1 MSTITPHKLGL
12 HKILKHI
19 PLNAIF
25 DAPAKRRLAK
35 AVNIADLRLCA
46 KARAH
51 KMVFD
56 YLDAGADDEISLRR
70 GKDAYSQLEMHYH
83 ILAGLKPPIDM
94 RTKVFGCDVELPFF
108 GCPTAGNRMFHWEG
122 ETAAA
127 KAAEHHGSLYGLSSL
142 ATTGITEIGDLHK
155 GPKVFQLYVWKDR
168 ELVKEVISKA
178 KEGGFNALA
187 LTVDFTWYGNRERDI
202 RNDFSIPPKYSVAQV
217 IEAINKPAWTYD
229 FLSHDPYTY
238 ACINSDVPADSLAA
252 FVNSQLA
259 PEFDWQDAE
268 WLLGE
273 WNGPAAVKG
282 VVRPDDA
289 VRAVETG
296 FSTMWVSN
304 HGARQL
310 ETSPATIDVLPSIR
324 EAVGPD
330 VEIIMDG
337 GVQRG
342 TDIAKALAL
351 GADSVGVGKPYLYG
365 LAAGGTE
372 GVIKALDILKVE
384 LDRAMGLLG
393 VGSVDDLKKRGPGL
407 IKRRP
412 QSARD
417 YPDQYAYERGYGF
430 WFPLLICRR
439 TQRMPS
445 RGLCLHMATP
455 RSLLVRRRPCCR
467 KLGFTPLGAF
477 STSA

>member
-12 HKILKHI
+12 HHIFKQI

-25 DAPAKRRLAK
+25 DAPSKRRLAK

-46 KARAH
+46 KQRAH

-70 GKDAYSQLEMHYH
+70 GKDAYSEIEMHYR

-94 RTKVFGCDVELPFF
+94 KTKIFGEDVKLPFF

-142 ATTGITEIGDLHK
+142 ATTGINEIGEIHS
-155 GPKVFQLYVWKDR
+155 GPKVFQLYVWRDR
-168 ELVKEVISKA
+168 ELVKEVLAKA

-217 IEAINKPAWTYD
+217 IEAIRKPAWTYD
-229 FLSHDPYTY
+229 FLSHDEYTY
-238 ACINSDVPADSLAA
+238 ACINTEVPADSLAA
-252 FVNSQLA
+252 FVNSQIA
-259 PEFDWQDAE
+259 PEFNWKDAE

-273 WNGPAAVKG
+273 WGGPAAVKG
-282 VVRPDDA
+282 VIRPDEA
-289 VRAVETG
+289 VKAVETG

-342 TDIAKALAL
+342 TDICKALGL

-372 GVIKALDILKVE
+372 GVIKALEILRVE

-393 VGSVDDLKKRGPGL
+393 VGSVDELKRDGPTL
-407 IKRRP
+407 LKRRHP
-412 QSARD
+412 SGRD
-417 YPDQYAYERGYGF
+417 YPDRYAPERGYGGGV
-430 WFPLLICRR
+430 I
-439 TQRMPS
+439 
-445 RGLCLHMATP
+445 
-455 RSLLVRRRPCCR
+455 
-467 KLGFTPLGAF
+467 
-477 STSA
+477 

>member
-1 MSTITPHKLGL
+1 M
-12 HKILKHI
+12 
-19 PLNAIF
+19 F
-25 DAPAKRRLAK
+25 DSQ
-35 AVNIADLRLCA
+35 
-46 KARAH
+46 
-51 KMVFD
+51 MVFD

-70 GKDAYSQLEMHYH
+70 GKDAYTELEMHYK
-83 ILAGLKPPIDM
+83 ILAGIKPPLDLS
-94 RTKVFGCDVELPFF
+94 TKIFGCDVKLPFF

-127 KAAEHHGSLYGLSSL
+127 KAAEHHGTMYGLSSL
-142 ATTGITEIGDLHK
+142 ATTGITEIGKIHN

-168 ELVKEVISKA
+168 ELVKDVLAKA

-202 RNDFSIPPKYSVAQV
+202 RNDFSIPPKYNLKQTL
-217 IEAINKPAWTYD
+217 EAICKPAWTYD
-229 FLSHDPYTY
+229 FLSHEPYTY
-238 ACINSDVPADSLAA
+238 ACINTDVPADSLAA
-252 FVNSQLA
+252 FVNSQLS
-259 PEFDWQDAE
+259 PEFSWSDAE

-273 WNGPAAVKG
+273 WNGPAAPKG

-289 VRAVETG
+289 KKAIEIG
-296 FSTMWVSN
+296 FSTIWVSN

-330 VEIIMDG
+330 VEIILDG

-351 GADSVGVGKPYLYG
+351 GADSVGVGKPYLWG

-372 GVIKALDILKVE
+372 GVIKAYDILKVE

-393 VGSVDDLKKRGPGL
+393 TPTVEALKKEGPSL
-407 IKRRP
+407 IKRRGA
-412 QSARD
+412 SARD
-417 YPDQYAYERGYGF
+417 YPDMYAPERGYGGG
-430 WFPLLICRR
+430 I
-439 TQRMPS
+439 
-445 RGLCLHMATP
+445 
-455 RSLLVRRRPCCR
+455 V
-467 KLGFTPLGAF
+467 
-477 STSA
+477 

>member
-1 MSTITPHKLGL
+1 MSTITPHKLGV
-12 HKILKHI
+12 HKVLKYI
-19 PLNAIF
+19 PLNPIF
-25 DAPAKRRLAK
+25 DFLPKRRLAK

-70 GKDAYSQLEMHYH
+70 GKDAYSELEMHYH
-83 ILAGLKPPIDM
+83 ILSGLKPPLDLS
-94 RTKVFGCDVELPFF
+94 TKIFGCDVKLPFF

-127 KAAEHHGSLYGLSSL
+127 RAAQHHGSLYGLSSL
-142 ATTGITEIGDLHK
+142 ATTGITEIGEIHN
-155 GPKVFQLYVWKDR
+155 GPKVFQLYVWRDR
-168 ELVKEVISKA
+168 ELVKEVLAKA
-178 KEGGFNALA
+178 KEGNFNALA

-202 RNDFSIPPKYSVAQV
+202 RNEFSIPPKYTVNQV
-217 IEAINKPAWTYD
+217 VEAIKKPAWTYD
-229 FLSHDPYTY
+229 FISHDEYNY
-238 ACINSDVPADSLAA
+238 ACINTEVPADSLAA
-252 FVNSQLA
+252 FVNSQIA
-259 PEFDWQDAE
+259 PEFDWKDAE

-282 VVRPDDA
+282 VVRVDDA
-289 VRAVETG
+289 LKAVETG

-342 TDIAKALAL
+342 TDICKALAL
-351 GADSVGVGKPYLYG
+351 GAD
-365 LAAGGTE
+365 A
-372 GVIKALDILKVE
+372 
-384 LDRAMGLLG
+384 LG
-393 VGSVDDLKKRGPGL
+393 VGTVDELKKRGPGL
-407 IKRRP
+407 IKRRGG
-412 QSARD
+412 SARD
-417 YPDQYAYERGYGF
+417 YPDQYASERGYGGGV
-430 WFPLLICRR
+430 I
-439 TQRMPS
+439 
-445 RGLCLHMATP
+445 
-455 RSLLVRRRPCCR
+455 
-467 KLGFTPLGAF
+467 
-477 STSA
+477 

>member
-1 MSTITPHKLGL
+1 
-12 HKILKHI
+12 
-19 PLNAIF
+19 
-25 DAPAKRRLAK
+25 
-35 AVNIADLRLCA
+35 
-46 KARAH
+46 
-51 KMVFD
+51 MVFD
-56 YLDAGADDEISLRR
+56 YLDAGSDDEVSLRR

-83 ILAGLKPPIDM
+83 VLAGLKPPIDM
-94 RTKVFGCDVELPFF
+94 RTKVFGCDVDMPFF
-108 GCPTAGNRMFHWEG
+108 GCPTAGNRMFHHEG

-142 ATTGITEIGDLHK
+142 ATTGIAEIAAIHK

-168 ELVKEVISKA
+168 ELVKEVLAKA
-178 KEGGFNALA
+178 KEGGFDALA
-187 LTVDFTWYGNRERDI
+187 LTADFTWYGNRERDI

-217 IEAINKPAWTYD
+217 VEAIRKPAWTYD

-238 ACINSDVPADSLAA
+238 ACLNDDVPADSLAA
-252 FVNSQLA
+252 FVNSQIA
-259 PEFDWQDAE
+259 PEFDWKDAE

-273 WNGPAAVKG
+273 WGGPAALKG

-289 VRAVETG
+289 KKAVATG

-310 ETSPATIDVLPSIR
+310 DTSPATIDVLPSIR

-351 GADSVGVGKPYLYG
+351 GADTVGVGKPYLYG
-365 LAAGGTE
+365 LAAGGAP
-372 GVIKALDILKVE
+372 GVIKALDILRVE

-407 IKRRP
+407 IKRRAA
-412 QSARD
+412 SARD
-417 YPDQYAYERGYGF
+417 YPDQNAYDRGYGGGV
-430 WFPLLICRR
+430 I
-439 TQRMPS
+439 
-445 RGLCLHMATP
+445 
-455 RSLLVRRRPCCR
+455 
-467 KLGFTPLGAF
+467 
-477 STSA
+477 